1 MKWGE
6 TLCWRLMAD
15 FSQRTEVVALASF
28 CKFPTVICKF
38 RVHSFFFFSLSRLP
52 SASFLEWDSIEC
64 LFVLIW
70 IFLESWQ
77 PSDPLNITWKGA
89 SFRVCYLLLMLEL
102 GFLGPKGF
110 DYQLS
115 CSVCCP
121 VNLRGWCFCKWS
133 HGSFIRA
140 NVCHALLRR

>member
-102 GFLGPKGF
+102 GFLGPKGIWLSVILLGLLSSESQGVMF
-110 DYQLS
+110 LQMVTWQLYT
-115 CSVCCP
+115 
-121 VNLRGWCFCKWS
+121 CKRLS
-133 HGSFIRA
+133 R
-140 NVCHALLRR
+140 VTP

>member
-38 RVHSFFFFSLSRLP
+38 RVHSFFFLSLSRLP

-102 GFLGPKGF
+102 GFLGPKGIWLSVILLGLLSSESQGVMF
-110 DYQLS
+110 LQMVTWQLYT
-115 CSVCCP
+115 
-121 VNLRGWCFCKWS
+121 CKRLS
-133 HGSFIRA
+133 R
-140 NVCHALLRR
+140 VTP